1 MNSKKHILRK
11 KRSKKQSINSY
22 FLLLTSYF
30 LLIPYPLCTRPW
42 FIRFHRGPEIQTEE

>member
-1 MNSKKHILRK
+1 MNYELKKTFCAK

-22 FLLLTSYF
+22 FLLLYF